1 VRNIPLNC
9 KSALC
14 NFEFFTLISKPYISQ
29 QDSPDIWATLD
40 TQKRESV
47 DIISEI
53 LSTVAD
59 GVTAKTRLMQRSNL
73 DSRAMKSYMAVMA
86 EKGLLLSEKNGSHES
101 YHLTGK
107 GKDFLQTYNTL
118 QGYLD

>member
-1 VRNIPLNC
+1 
-9 KSALC
+9 
-14 NFEFFTLISKPYISQ
+14 
-29 QDSPDIWATLD
+29 
-40 TQKRESV
+40 
-47 DIISEI
+47 
-53 LSTVAD
+53 VAD

-73 DSRAMKSYMAVMA
+73 DSRAMKSYMAVIA
-86 EKGLLLSEKNGSHES
+86 EKGLLSSEKNGSHES